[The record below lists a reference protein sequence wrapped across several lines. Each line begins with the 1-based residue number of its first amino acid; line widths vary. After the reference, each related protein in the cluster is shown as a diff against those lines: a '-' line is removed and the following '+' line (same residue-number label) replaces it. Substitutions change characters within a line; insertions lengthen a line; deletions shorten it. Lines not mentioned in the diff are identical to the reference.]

1 MKSIAR
7 VLLGF
12 ALLAGAGCGQKGPL
26 YLPDEAGSVVTKP
39 AEGASTPAND
49 TKKEKPTPNK
59 KADPSPATP

>member
-39 AEGASTPAND
+39 AQNASSPASD
-49 TKKEKPTPNK
+49 TKKEKPAPNK
-59 KADPSPATP
+59 KIDPSPTTP